1 MVRLRHGPF
10 FLFLSLS
17 SPFPLR
23 FPFPSFTLP
32 VPSFSF
38 SFPFSFLFL
47 SFFVFLL
54 FLSFFFS
61 FRFPFPFLFLSLL
74 LCFPFPSSILPF
86 PFPFPRSCESF
97 GEGVKPALG
106 KTIRGKKSIPC
117 EKTIWK
123 GSGCLQDPDMT
134 LSYGQVS
141 KEMVQASGYG
151 YCLWKSCQGIVPLWR
166 IWPYKG
172 RVLVICLYWFGRK
185 SRCAHVDGLFLTWN
199 ILPLNPKIGSAV
211 CIYGTVSKTQLLESH
226 KVSAHVMTFLPWASP
241 GLHFPGAW

>member
-1 MVRLRHGPF
+1 
-10 FLFLSLS
+10 
-17 SPFPLR
+17 
-23 FPFPSFTLP
+23 
-32 VPSFSF
+32 
-38 SFPFSFLFL
+38 
-47 SFFVFLL
+47 
-54 FLSFFFS
+54 
-61 FRFPFPFLFLSLL
+61 
-74 LCFPFPSSILPF
+74 
-86 PFPFPRSCESF
+86 
-97 GEGVKPALG
+97 
-106 KTIRGKKSIPC
+106 
-117 EKTIWK
+117 
-123 GSGCLQDPDMT
+123 MT

-185 SRCAHVDGLFLTWN
+185 SRSAHVDGLFLTWN

-241 GLHFPGAW
+241 ELHFPGAW